1 MIVAKFG
8 VDWSVAMRGLMVA
21 ALLLGAVSGAQA
33 ADMPDLPILRGS
45 FTDGLTTASVNW
57 QGGYFGGQVAW
68 GSVTSNVPAGIN
80 SDMQSPF
87 SGLAPAGVNYNWQPL
102 GQAHSINTGFGAFA
116 GYNLQ
121 WDDVIVGV
129 EANYIH
135 DGFSSR
141 TNSTGLQYA
150 NDNVTVLSVT
160 NSSAVVKLSDFGS
173 FRLRT
178 GYAVGCF
185 LPYVFLGAGFGDQT
199 IDRAV
204 SASPPPVRSV
214 WMTDSKSKL
223 VYGYSLGGGFDVML
237 VGGLFARAEYE
248 YRRITSN
255 IESNL
260 NTVRVGLGYKF

>member
-1 MIVAKFG
+1 MINAKFG
-8 VDWSVAMRGLMVA
+8 ADWSVAMRGLVVA
-21 ALLLGAVSGAQA
+21 AMVLGAVSGAKA

-68 GSVTSNVPAGIN
+68 GSARSNVPAGIN
-80 SDMQSPF
+80 GDMQAPF
-87 SGLAPAGVNYNWQPL
+87 NSLALPGVSYNWQPL
-102 GQAHSINTGFGAFA
+102 GQARNINTGFGAFA

-135 DGFSSR
+135 DGFNSR
-141 TNSTGLQYA
+141 TTSNGVQYA
-150 NDNVTVLSVT
+150 ADNVTILSMT

-185 LPYVFLGAGFGDQT
+185 LPYVFLGAGFGGQT
-199 IDRAV
+199 VDRAI
-204 SASPPPVRSV
+204 SATPPTVRPLWS
-214 WMTDSKSKL
+214 TDDKSTL

-255 IESNL
+255 IESNI
-260 NTVRVGLGYKF
+260 NTVRAGLGYKF

>member
-8 VDWSVAMRGLMVA
+8 VDWSVAMRGLVA
-21 ALLLGAVSGAQA
+21 AVMLLGAVSGAQA

-68 GSVTSNVPAGIN
+68 GSVRSNVPAGIN
-80 SDMQSPF
+80 SDMQEPF
-87 SGLAPAGVNYNWQPL
+87 NALAPAGVSYNWQPL
-102 GQAHSINTGFGAFA
+102 GQARGINTGFGAFA

-135 DGFSSR
+135 DGFSPR
-141 TNSTGLQYA
+141 TTSNGVQYA
-150 NDNVTVLSVT
+150 NDNVTILSMT

-185 LPYVFLGAGFGDQT
+185 LPYVFLGAGFGEQT
-199 IDRAV
+199 VDRAV
-204 SASPPPVRSV
+204 SATPPTVRPLWS
-214 WMTDSKSKL
+214 TDDKSKL

-255 IESNL
+255 IESNV
-260 NTVRVGLGYKF
+260 NTVRAGLGYKF

>member
-8 VDWSVAMRGLMVA
+8 VDWSVAMRGLVA
-21 ALLLGAVSGAQA
+21 AVMLLGAVSGAQA

-68 GSVTSNVPAGIN
+68 GSVRSNVPAGIN
-80 SDMQSPF
+80 SDMQEPF
-87 SGLAPAGVNYNWQPL
+87 NALAPAGVSYNWQPL
-102 GQAHSINTGFGAFA
+102 GQARGINTGFGAFA

-135 DGFSSR
+135 DGFSPR
-141 TNSTGLQYA
+141 TTSNGVQYA
-150 NDNVTVLSVT
+150 NDNVTILSMT

-185 LPYVFLGAGFGDQT
+185 FPYVFLGAGFGEQT
-199 IDRAV
+199 VDRAV
-204 SASPPPVRSV
+204 SATPPTVRPLWS
-214 WMTDSKSKL
+214 TDDKSKL

-255 IESNL
+255 IESNV
-260 NTVRVGLGYKF
+260 NTVRAGLGYKF

>member
-1 MIVAKFG
+1 
-8 VDWSVAMRGLMVA
+8 MRGLVVA
-21 ALLLGAVSGAQA
+21 AVMLGAMSGARA

-45 FTDGLTTASVNW
+45 FTDGFTTASVNW
-57 QGGYFGGQVAW
+57 SGAYFGAQASW
-68 GSVTSNVPAGIN
+68 GSANSNLPAGIN
-80 SDMQSPF
+80 SDMQATFIP
-87 SGLAPAGVNYNWQPL
+87 PAGVAYVWQPL

-116 GYNLQ
+116 GYNFQ
-121 WDDVIVGV
+121 WDDIIVGV

-141 TNSTGLQYA
+141 SNTTVMRYA
-150 NDNVTVLSVT
+150 NDNVTVLSIM
-160 NSSAVVKLSDFGS
+160 NSSATVKLSDFGS
-173 FRLRT
+173 LRLRT

-204 SASPPPVRSV
+204 SASPPPVLPP
-214 WMTDSKSKL
+214 WATDSKSKL

-237 VGGLFARAEYE
+237 VSGLFARAEYE

-255 IESNL
+255 FESNL